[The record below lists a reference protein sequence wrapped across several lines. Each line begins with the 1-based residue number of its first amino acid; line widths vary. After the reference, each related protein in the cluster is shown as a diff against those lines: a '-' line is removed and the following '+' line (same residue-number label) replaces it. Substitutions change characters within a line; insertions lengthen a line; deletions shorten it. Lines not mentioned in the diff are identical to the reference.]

1 MRLQKGK
8 FWKTESGLAF
18 FFLLPACVFL
28 LLFMFYPIV
37 YVILM
42 SFFKVNKLGDLV
54 SFSGLANFRF
64 MFDRPE
70 FWQIIVRSC
79 VWTALAVAVKTGIG
93 LVIALLL
100 NVDFRGRKVA
110 RSLVIIPWASS
121 VPISAMIWQW
131 TYNNDFGLLNHTLR
145 TLRIFGEPPI
155 WLAEPR
161 PAFFANLWVD
171 IWCGIPFMAL
181 VFLAGLQAI
190 PQELYEAAEVDGA
203 TPLAKF
209 RFVTLPLLSNVLT
222 VATLLSILWT
232 FNDFNVIYVLTGG
245 GPGTSTDIL
254 ITYIYKYAFQYLRF
268 GPAAAMA
275 VITFVILLTVS
286 ILYARSY
293 FKGGGIY

>member
-1 MRLQKGK
+1 
-8 FWKTESGLAF
+8 
-18 FFLLPACVFL
+18 
-28 LLFMFYPIV
+28 MFYPIV

-42 SFFKVNKLGDLV
+42 SFFRVNKLGDLV

-203 TPLAKF
+203 TPFAKF

-293 FKGGGIY
+293 FKGGSVY